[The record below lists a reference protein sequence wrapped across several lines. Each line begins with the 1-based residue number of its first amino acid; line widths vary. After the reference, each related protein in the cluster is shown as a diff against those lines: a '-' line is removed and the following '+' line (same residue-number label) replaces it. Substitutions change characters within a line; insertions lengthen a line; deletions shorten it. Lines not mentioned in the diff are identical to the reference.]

1 MVQDIQTDS
10 DRFRQIQTDDRF
22 RQIQT
27 DSDRFRQ
34 IQTDDLLHHC
44 ATQLLPQDIHGYP
57 VRALMPETYAG
68 PDGPGSDLDLVLEFV
83 FGVWISTLV
92 KSFMNNYE

>member
-10 DRFRQIQTDDRF
+10 DRFRQIQTD
-22 RQIQT
+22 
-27 DSDRFRQ
+27 DRFRQ